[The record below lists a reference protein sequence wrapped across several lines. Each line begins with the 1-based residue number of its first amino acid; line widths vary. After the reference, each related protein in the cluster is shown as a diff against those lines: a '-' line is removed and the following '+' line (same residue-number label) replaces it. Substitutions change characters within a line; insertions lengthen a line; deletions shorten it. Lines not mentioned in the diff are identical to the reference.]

1 MNFDPEGVPVVTT
14 KPTEHTC
21 EKCSKPMVIREGKRG
36 PFLACTGYP
45 KCKNAKDVDAE
56 GNLIVQTDLGV
67 KCEKCRGPMNVR
79 KGPRGPFLGCA
90 AYPKCR
96 STKPIPEE
104 LKEKVNLMYPPPPKV
119 DIPEIEITDTCPE
132 CDGPMKLRP
141 GRKGFFLGCTKYPK
155 CKGTKPLD
163 PELAEKLEFPGM
175 NK

>member
-67 KCEKCRGPMNVR
+67 KCEKCSGPMNVR
-79 KGPRGPFLGCA
+79 KGPVALSLAVLHIPNAAAPNLFL
-90 AYPKCR
+90 K
-96 STKPIPEE
+96 
-104 LKEKVNLMYPPPPKV
+104 N
-119 DIPEIEITDTCPE
+119 
-132 CDGPMKLRP
+132 
-141 GRKGFFLGCTKYPK
+141 
-155 CKGTKPLD
+155 
-163 PELAEKLEFPGM
+163 
-175 NK
+175 